1 MQMILKYSKLLS
13 ALCIPFLIV
22 SMSSCKKD
30 DSQVKTELFEP
41 SYKDLQF
48 SGGFLDN
55 GIPIKAADWA
65 VEYVK
70 DAVSGEMLQDKAG
83 KPMALDTFG
92 SVELLTGWLKLEKKQ
107 ADDVLSISLK
117 ENFSASPRKFLIGI
131 LADGKRDELSFTQIR
146 GEAYEIVEKEIKEIP
161 GSRKEYTTDEGLH
174 AITLTNNSST
184 AKIIETSDVYKDVHY
199 MSEFTSE
206 DYGAFEWVKGQD
218 PLISMNEVVREGA
231 TYWAEKVPYK
241 KGQSLEPYIRKAG
254 RGESVLV
261 QPYTSIKV
269 RGEVT
274 YLERECLY
282 TFTVKNLTSGSR
294 FDISGTWKQ
303 KIPLSPHTYFYDLIA
318 N

>member
-1 MQMILKYSKLLS
+1 MQMILKCSNFFIATFIAS
-13 ALCIPFLIV
+13 LIF

-30 DSQVKTELFEP
+30 DSQAKTEFFEP
-41 SYKDLQF
+41 GYKDLQL
-48 SGGFLDN
+48 SGGFVDN
-55 GIPIKAADWA
+55 GIPIKAAIWS

-83 KPMALDTFG
+83 KPMALNALG
-92 SVELLTGWLKLEKKQ
+92 SVELSTGWLKLEKKQ
-107 ADDVLSISLK
+107 SEDVLSISLK

-146 GEAYEIVEKEIKEIP
+146 GEAYEIVKKEIKEIP

-184 AKIIETSDVYKDVHY
+184 AKNMETSDVYKDVHY
-199 MSEFTSE
+199 ISEFNSE

-218 PLISMNEVVREGA
+218 SLLYMDEVVREGA
-231 TYWAEKVPYK
+231 TYWAGKVAYK
-241 KGQSLEPYIRKAG
+241 KGRFLEPYIKKGGSR
-254 RGESVLV
+254 ESVLV
-261 QPYTSIKV
+261 QPHSSIKV
-269 RGEVT
+269 RGEVV

-282 TFTVKNLTSGSR
+282 TFTVKNLSSGSM

-303 KIPLSPHTYFYDLIA
+303 KIPLSPHTYLYDMPTY
-318 N
+318 